1 MGKPRRCSEAFF
13 NEERAELDR
22 KRKKI
27 RLLQQRKIGDSSS
40 YRDLPE
46 DIPMQLTI
54 GSRVTA
60 RLALLVMLTV
70 YHSLISADWGYHRM
84 DCSLELLLLLIFLT
98 VHIGSPLTGRGLA
111 LILYLTMRFCQLTH
125 QTWCH
130 SPASCLS
137 PGTGPCRTSAP
148 TSLHRLMALLSLP
161 S

>member
-70 YHSLISADWGYHRM
+70 YHSLISAD
-84 DCSLELLLLLIFLT
+84 
-98 VHIGSPLTGRGLA
+98 
-111 LILYLTMRFCQLTH
+111 
-125 QTWCH
+125 
-130 SPASCLS
+130 
-137 PGTGPCRTSAP
+137 
-148 TSLHRLMALLSLP
+148 
-161 S
+161 

>member
-1 MGKPRRCSEAFF
+1 MLNGPFKVRRLMGKPRRCSEAFF

-60 RLALLVMLTV
+60 RFAQPSV
-70 YHSLISADWGYHRM
+70 LIV
-84 DCSLELLLLLIFLT
+84 C
-98 VHIGSPLTGRGLA
+98 
-111 LILYLTMRFCQLTH
+111 
-125 QTWCH
+125 
-130 SPASCLS
+130 
-137 PGTGPCRTSAP
+137 
-148 TSLHRLMALLSLP
+148 
-161 S
+161 

>member
-60 RLALLVMLTV
+60 RLALLEMLAV
-70 YHSLISADWGYHRM
+70 YHYLISAD
-84 DCSLELLLLLIFLT
+84 
-98 VHIGSPLTGRGLA
+98 
-111 LILYLTMRFCQLTH
+111 
-125 QTWCH
+125 
-130 SPASCLS
+130 
-137 PGTGPCRTSAP
+137 
-148 TSLHRLMALLSLP
+148 
-161 S
+161 